1 MIGEALSLF
10 CNGVRA
16 SRSGLPDSAKNS
28 RSKAFLL
35 SQSLIFFACFAEE
48 SPQDE
53 AWERTQKGAWTL
65 RT

>member
-1 MIGEALSLF
+1 MIGKALSLF
-10 CNGVRA
+10 CNAVPTG
-16 SRSGLPDSAKNS
+16 RSGLPDGAKNS

-53 AWERTQKGAWTL
+53 AWEQTEKGAWTL